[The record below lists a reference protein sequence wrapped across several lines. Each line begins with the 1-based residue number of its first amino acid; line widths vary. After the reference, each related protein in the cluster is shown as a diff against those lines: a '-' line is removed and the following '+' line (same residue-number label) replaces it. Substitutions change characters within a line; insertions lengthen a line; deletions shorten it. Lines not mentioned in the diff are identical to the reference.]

1 MSHHVYMKGVKRLFR
16 GWGAGGGKVKGN
28 RRALTAKTRRLHT
41 IFVFL

>member
-1 MSHHVYMKGVKRLFR
+1 MSHHVYMKGVERLFR
-16 GWGAGGGKVKGN
+16 GGGGGVKVKGN